1 MIFGKARGLREE
13 LEFACN
19 FAIIIMPS
27 RRTNGLEMRPR
38 RGDAFSSSPHEGVSR
53 QDYCPIVQVPMVC
66 RVTRFKCLGN
76 LRMDAW
82 EGLGSKAKQS
92 GIFKQVVRRAL
103 VTGLTRPFDRPTTRG
118 VYYESLLLFRSEMF
132 IPGPSMWS
140 LDEIM
145 GVMPKPD

>member
-1 MIFGKARGLREE
+1 
-13 LEFACN
+13 
-19 FAIIIMPS
+19 
-27 RRTNGLEMRPR
+27 
-38 RGDAFSSSPHEGVSR
+38 
-53 QDYCPIVQVPMVC
+53 
-66 RVTRFKCLGN
+66 
-76 LRMDAW
+76 MDAW